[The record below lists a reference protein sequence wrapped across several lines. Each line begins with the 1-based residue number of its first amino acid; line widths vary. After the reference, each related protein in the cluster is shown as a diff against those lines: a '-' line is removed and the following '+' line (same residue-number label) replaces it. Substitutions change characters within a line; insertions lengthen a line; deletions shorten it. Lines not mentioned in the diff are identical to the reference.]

1 MASELIRMPG
11 GGLPTEP
18 PEEREPPSLADWL
31 KRNNA
36 PKCLECWGTTVAT
49 GEQNGNGAEFA
60 CVRSLRNRKQRKRQ
74 KFSPN
79 DCLSRWVNIRPL
91 SQAEREE

>member
-1 MASELIRMPG
+1 MSSDSPG
-11 GGLPTEP
+11 PAYWEP
-18 PEEREPPSLADWL
+18 PDEPEPPSLADWL

-36 PKCLECWGTTVAT
+36 PKCPECRGKTVAT
-49 GEQNGNGAEFA
+49 GEQAGDEALFA

-74 KFSPN
+74 KFSPF
-79 DCLSRWVNIRPL
+79 DCLSRWVSIRPL